1 MDLFGMPVV
10 HGSESMFSEPLFH
23 CITITCF
30 PLGTIEFQLKKAS
43 EGLSFLSSFLL
54 LVIDFNNCYETE
66 KKMCLSSLQVVT
78 LLSPFLPI
86 TELVSPVC
94 LFFLSEKSL
103 LCHLA

>member
-1 MDLFGMPVV
+1 MNLFGLPVV

-23 CITITCF
+23 CIMITCF

-66 KKMCLSSLQVVT
+66 KKKVSFFSSSCHFALS
-78 LLSPFLPI
+78 LSAN
-86 TELVSPVC
+86 
-94 LFFLSEKSL
+94 
-103 LCHLA
+103 H